1 MNNRQSGRRRG
12 RNNNNSNNN
21 SRPQSGGRGGV
32 DQANR
37 IDSRARGNGAQMIE
51 KYRNLARDAQLA
63 GDRVQTEYYLQFA
76 DHYFRVVSDF
86 RIRQEEK
93 NAQNGQDRGQDRQR
107 EIRGVEDFDGHD
119 DSDLD
124 LDADRDDNADSDRGE
139 RNDRGDR
146 NDRND
151 RNERSDRNDRADRN
165 DRPERS
171 QREARGNRDTRSD
184 RDDDNRG
191 NRPPQERPRRDR
203 DDVRSDGRNNDGDDA
218 EINVVE
224 TVAEEAPAPRT
235 NRRSPRR
242 PRTVEADSNDDG
254 GNAGIDTAVL
264 PPAIGRPERSVEAD
278 VDTDGG
284 DEAPAAKPRRTR
296 RTLATRSTGV
306 EAAE

>member
-21 SRPQSGGRGGV
+21 GRPQSGGRGGV

-86 RIRQEEK
+86 RARQEEK
-93 NAQNGQDRGQDRQR
+93 NAQNGQERSHDRSR

-124 LDADRDDNADSDRGE
+124 IENDRGNDDNDGGQRERGEQRGDRNE

-146 NDRND
+146 SEPRGN
-151 RNERSDRNDRADRN
+151 
-165 DRPERS
+165 
-171 QREARGNRDTRSD
+171 RGNRD
-184 RDDDNRG
+184 DDDNRG
-191 NRPPQERPRRDR
+191 NRQQQGRGRRDR
-203 DDVRSDGRNNDGDDA
+203 DESLSRDEAPAR
-218 EINVVE
+218 VE
-224 TVAEEAPAPRT
+224 SVEKEVAEEAAPAPRPA
-235 NRRSPRR
+235 RRAPRR
-242 PRTVEADSNDDG
+242 TRAVEAADD
-254 GNAGIDTAVL
+254 NASIDTAVL

-278 VDTDGG
+278 TAGEE
-284 DEAPAAKPRRTR
+284 EAPAPKPRRTR
-296 RTLATRSTGV
+296 RTLATRSTDV

>member
-12 RNNNNSNNN
+12 RNNNNSNSNN
-21 SRPQSGGRGGV
+21 RPQSGGRGGV

-124 LDADRDDNADSDRGE
+124 MDADRDDNGDSDRGE
-139 RNDRGDR
+139 RNDRSDRGER

-151 RNERSDRNDRADRN
+151 RGDRNDRS
-165 DRPERS
+165 ERS
-171 QREARGNRDTRSD
+171 QREPRGNRDTRSD

-191 NRPPQERPRRDR
+191 NRQPQDRPRRDR
-203 DDVRSDGRNNDGDDA
+203 DESRSDVRGSDGDDT
-218 EINVVE
+218 ETNIVE
-224 TVAEEAPAPRT
+224 TVADEAPAPRT
-235 NRRSPRR
+235 GRRAPRR
-242 PRTVEADSNDDG
+242 PRAVEADGNDDG

-264 PPAIGRPERSVEAD
+264 PPAIGRPERSAD
-278 VDTDGG
+278 ADTDSDGG
-284 DEAPAAKPRRTR
+284 EDAPAAKPRRAR
-296 RTLATRSTGV
+296 RTLATRSPGV

>member
-86 RIRQEEK
+86 RLRQEEK
-93 NAQNGQDRGQDRQR
+93 NAANGQDRGQDRQR

-124 LDADRDDNADSDRGE
+124 MDADRDDNGDDNRGE

-146 NDRND
+146 NERN
-151 RNERSDRNDRADRN
+151 DRNDRADRN

-171 QREARGNRDTRSD
+171 QREGRGNRDTRSD

-191 NRPPQERPRRDR
+191 NRQPQERPRRDR
-203 DDVRSDGRNNDGDDA
+203 DEGRSDVRSSDSDDA
-218 EINVVE
+218 ETNVVE
-224 TVAEEAPAPRT
+224 TVAEEAPAPRA

-242 PRTVEADSNDDG
+242 PRAAEVDGNDDG

-264 PPAIGRPERSVEAD
+264 PPAIGRPERSIEAD
-278 VDTDGG
+278 AETDGG
-284 DEAPAAKPRRTR
+284 EEAPAAKPRRTR
-296 RTLATRSTGV
+296 RTLATRSPGV

>member
-21 SRPQSGGRGGV
+21 NRPQSGGRGGV

-86 RIRQEEK
+86 RLRQEEK

-124 LDADRDDNADSDRGE
+124 MDTDRDDNGESDRGE

-146 NDRND
+146 N
-151 RNERSDRNDRADRN
+151 ERNDRA

-191 NRPPQERPRRDR
+191 NRQSQDRPRRDR
-203 DDVRSDGRNNDGDDA
+203 DEGRNDVRSSDGDDA
-218 EINVVE
+218 GANSVE

-242 PRTVEADSNDDG
+242 PRAAEVDSNDDG

-264 PPAIGRPERSVEAD
+264 PPAIGRLERSVEAD
-278 VDTDGG
+278 AETDGG

-296 RTLATRSTGV
+296 RTLATRSPGV

>member
-12 RNNNNSNNN
+12 RNNNNSNSNN
-21 SRPQSGGRGGV
+21 RPQSGGRGGV

-93 NAQNGQDRGQDRQR
+93 NAQSGQDRGQDRQR

-124 LDADRDDNADSDRGE
+124 MDADRDDNGDSDRGE
-139 RNDRGDR
+139 RNDRG
-146 NDRND
+146 
-151 RNERSDRNDRADRN
+151 DRN

-191 NRPPQERPRRDR
+191 NRQQQDRPRRDR
-203 DDVRSDGRNNDGDDA
+203 DDDRSDARDTGGDDA
-218 EINVVE
+218 SNVE
-224 TVAEEAPAPRT
+224 AADEAPAPRT
-235 NRRSPRR
+235 GRRSPRR
-242 PRTVEADSNDDG
+242 PRAVEAEGNSDG

-264 PPAIGRPERSVEAD
+264 PPAIGRPERSAD
-278 VDTDGG
+278 ADTDSDGG
-284 DEAPAAKPRRTR
+284 EDAPAAKPRRAR
-296 RTLATRSTGV
+296 RTLATRSPGV

>member
-12 RNNNNSNNN
+12 RNNNNSNSNN
-21 SRPQSGGRGGV
+21 NNRPQSGGRGGV

-93 NAQNGQDRGQDRQR
+93 NAQNGQERSHDRSRD
-107 EIRGVEDFDGHD
+107 IRGVEDFDGHD

-124 LDADRDDNADSDRGE
+124 MDADGNDS
-139 RNDRGDR
+139 DRGDR
-146 NDRND
+146 ND
-151 RNERSDRNDRADRN
+151 RSDRNDRADRGDRN
-165 DRPERS
+165 DRSDRAPRDP
-171 QREARGNRDTRSD
+171 RGNRDTRSD
-184 RDDDNRG
+184 QGDDNRG
-191 NRPPQERPRRDR
+191 NRQPQARTRSDR
-203 DDVRSDGRNNDGDDA
+203 DDDRNDGRDGGD
-218 EINVVE
+218 ETETRE
-224 TVAEEAPAPRT
+224 TVQEDAPAPRPA
-235 NRRSPRR
+235 RRAPRR
-242 PRTVEADSNDDG
+242 TRPVESDANDGNDDG

-264 PPAIGRPERSVEAD
+264 PPAIGRPERSAD
-278 VDTDGG
+278 VAADTAG
-284 DEAPAAKPRRTR
+284 DDDAPPAKPRRAR
-296 RTLATRSTGV
+296 RTLATRGPGV

>member
-21 SRPQSGGRGGV
+21 NRPQSGGRGGV

-86 RIRQEEK
+86 RLRQEEK
-93 NAQNGQDRGQDRQR
+93 NAQNGQDRGHDRQR

-124 LDADRDDNADSDRGE
+124 MDADRDDNGDSDRGE
-139 RNDRGDR
+139 RSDRGDR
-146 NDRND
+146 N
-151 RNERSDRNDRADRN
+151 DRN

-171 QREARGNRDTRSD
+171 QREARGNRETRSD
-184 RDDDNRG
+184 QGDDNRG
-191 NRPPQERPRRDR
+191 NRQAPDRPRRDR
-203 DDVRSDGRNNDGDDA
+203 DEGRSDVRNNDGDGA
-218 EINVVE
+218 ETSQVE
-224 TVAEEAPAPRT
+224 TVAEEAPAPRA

-242 PRTVEADSNDDG
+242 PRAAEADTNDDG

-278 VDTDGG
+278 AEADAGEDTP
-284 DEAPAAKPRRTR
+284 APKPRRTR
-296 RTLATRSTGV
+296 RTLATRSPGV

>member
-1 MNNRQSGRRRG
+1 MSQLNMNNRQSGRRRG

-86 RIRQEEK
+86 RLRQEEK
-93 NAQNGQDRGQDRQR
+93 NAANGQDRGQDRQR

-124 LDADRDDNADSDRGE
+124 MDADRDDNGDDNRGE
-139 RNDRGDR
+139 RN
-146 NDRND
+146 
-151 RNERSDRNDRADRN
+151 DRNDRADRN

-171 QREARGNRDTRSD
+171 QREGRGNRDTRSD

-191 NRPPQERPRRDR
+191 NRQPQERPRRDR
-203 DDVRSDGRNNDGDDA
+203 DEGRSDVRSSDSDDA
-218 EINVVE
+218 ETNVVE
-224 TVAEEAPAPRT
+224 TVAEEAPAPRA

-242 PRTVEADSNDDG
+242 PRAAEVDGNDDG

-264 PPAIGRPERSVEAD
+264 PPAIGRPERSIEAD
-278 VDTDGG
+278 AETDGG
-284 DEAPAAKPRRTR
+284 EEAPAAKPRRAR
-296 RTLATRSTGV
+296 RTLATRSPGV